1 MAQFPSR
8 EIAQGSYDYRT
19 LGLGFANIGGM
30 LMAAGYSY
38 DSDEARALCGAISA
52 IMTGRSYATSAELAA
67 EAGPFPLYQDNADHM
82 LRVMRNHRRAAY
94 GEAEGYEDLTVLPV
108 PLDHASCPDKR
119 MIKHAKAA
127 WDDALKL
134 GEKHGYRN
142 AQSTVIAPT
151 GTIGLVMD
159 CDTTGIEPD
168 FAIVKFKKLAGGGYF
183 KIINRVVPEA
193 LTVLG
198 YTPEQIDDITAMPLV
213 TAIWKAVRPSHQMHK
228 EKGFTDAVL
237 TQLARFT

>member
-1 MAQFPSR
+1 MFLDDTACNLASLNLMQFRHEDGSFDIETFEHAVRLWTLTLETSVLMAQFPSR

-108 PLDHASCPDKR
+108 PLDHANCPDEKR
-119 MIKHAKAA
+119 I
-127 WDDALKL
+127 
-134 GEKHGYRN
+134 
-142 AQSTVIAPT
+142 
-151 GTIGLVMD
+151 
-159 CDTTGIEPD
+159 
-168 FAIVKFKKLAGGGYF
+168 
-183 KIINRVVPEA
+183 
-193 LTVLG
+193 
-198 YTPEQIDDITAMPLV
+198 
-213 TAIWKAVRPSHQMHK
+213 
-228 EKGFTDAVL
+228 
-237 TQLARFT
+237 